1 MPAGADGTTSNAERL
16 ARIEENTKAILAEM
30 QRQNACLVENTQRI
44 TALENVSAGRTHEIK
59 AVNDRVNVAFTNIDR
74 LDKKSEGWS
83 IINSIGA
90 LLAAII
96 AAIGFT
102 K

>member
-16 ARIEENTKAILAEM
+16 ARIEENTKAILAEL
-30 QRQNACLVENTQRI
+30 QRQNACLVDNTQRI
-44 TALENVSAGRTHEIK
+44 TALEGVSAGRTHEIR
-59 AVNDRVNVAFTNIDR
+59 AVNDRVTVLSGDIDR

-83 IINSIGA
+83 IINSIAA
-90 LLAAII
+90 LI
-96 AAIGFT
+96 AAIVAGISFT

>member
-16 ARIEENTKAILAEM
+16 ARIEENTKAILAEL
-30 QRQNACLVENTQRI
+30 QRQNACLVDNTQRI
-44 TALENVSAGRTHEIK
+44 TALEGVSAGRTHEIR
-59 AVNDRVNVAFTNIDR
+59 AVNDRVTVLAADIDR

-83 IINSIGA
+83 IINSIAA
-90 LLAAII
+90 LI
-96 AAIGFT
+96 AAIVAGISFT